1 MRRGGALVEDACYFF
16 HKLDVCGAE
25 GIADMAIEG
34 QRAEGE
40 GDIDDG
46 PYGMFDDLF
55 DMRRFVEVIVIDYVG
70 PVDRVTFAPE
80 AIDQGRAPA
89 AAGLLP
95 LTIRGHVVVSH

>member
-1 MRRGGALVEDACYFF
+1 
-16 HKLDVCGAE
+16 
-25 GIADMAIEG
+25 MAVEG

-46 PYGMFDDLF
+46 PHGMFDDLF
-55 DMRRFVEVIVIDYVG
+55 DMCRFVEVIVIDYIRA
-70 PVDRVTFAPE
+70 VDRVAVGPE

-95 LTIRGHVVVSH
+95 LAIRGHVVVSHRRG